1 MLKHRAG
8 DFVTR
13 VDFCCSVFEVLCVWL
28 TLLLRSHVFFFFV
41 CVFWSR
47 WDGTGSQIYYSQVF
61 QCEKWVMLPDFFFFF
76 LLKFSSCVCGGWEK
90 VGNGMSLWRDFMA
103 VIGFV
108 LLWLAM
114 SADLFSP
121 FVRNVKSGSSHNS
134 ASLSGCCVT
143 KWFVLPSF
151 VELPFDNSLKFLVS
165 VLTFSIRFY

>member
-28 TLLLRSHVFFFFV
+28 TLLLRSHVFFFCV
-41 CVFWSR
+41 CVLESLR
-47 WDGTGSQIYYSQVF
+47 WNRKSDILFTGLSVWEVSDVA
-61 QCEKWVMLPDFFFFF
+61 WLFFFFC

-151 VELPFDNSLKFLVS
+151 VELRFDNSLKFLVS

>member
-28 TLLLRSHVFFFFV
+28 TLLLRLHVFFFV
-41 CVFWSR
+41 CVCFGVAEMEQEVRYIIHRSFSVRSEWCCL
-47 WDGTGSQIYYSQVF
+47 T
-61 QCEKWVMLPDFFFFF
+61 FFFFF

-151 VELPFDNSLKFLVS
+151 VELRFDNRLKFLVS

>member
-28 TLLLRSHVFFFFV
+28 TLLLRSHVFFFLCV
-41 CVFWSR
+41 CFGVAEMEQEVRYIIHRSFSVRSEWCCL
-47 WDGTGSQIYYSQVF
+47 T
-61 QCEKWVMLPDFFFFF
+61 FFFFF
-76 LLKFSSCVCGGWEK
+76 WLKFSSCVCGGWEK

-134 ASLSGCCVT
+134 ASLSECCVT

-151 VELPFDNSLKFLVS
+151 VELRFDNSLKFLVS